1 VPEHEFD
8 EIIYPIIYDQQGG
21 EDDQRAHHCLSV
33 VFLICAI
40 GAMVDPLLPS
50 RNGEGAKYYELGC
63 AALFGSRVIEDPTIE
78 AVQALVSALTF
89 YSFHF
94 KSPLYTRNVQ
104 CLVATYITFSRTL
117 VGSNT
122 YRIEWAIVG

>member
-50 RNGEGAKYYELGC
+50 RNGEGAKYYELAC

-78 AVQALVSALTF
+78 AVQALVNALTC
-89 YSFHF
+89 
-94 KSPLYTRNVQ
+94 V
-104 CLVATYITFSRTL
+104 FSRHPYTQEMYSAWLPPTL
-117 VGSNT
+117 PSRGP
-122 YRIEWAIVG
+122 W